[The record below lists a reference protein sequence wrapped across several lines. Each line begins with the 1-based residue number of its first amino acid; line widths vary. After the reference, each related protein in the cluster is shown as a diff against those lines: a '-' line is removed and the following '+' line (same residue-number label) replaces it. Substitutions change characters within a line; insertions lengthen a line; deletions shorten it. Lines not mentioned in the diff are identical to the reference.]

1 MHKKF
6 LVREEE
12 DLIIRFKKYFKLTR
26 IPIPLYRYRK
36 HENNMTNKKKLMNKY
51 FNKIKKKYKK

>member
-1 MHKKF
+1 MFKLKDLIKIGLYDKKF

-36 HENNMTNKKKLMNKY
+36 HRKQYDKQKKINE
-51 FNKIKKKYKK
+51 